1 MDRVTRKQWD
11 SAAARYDLLV
21 RGPEIRWAE
30 YKRTF
35 FAPMQGK
42 VLFLA
47 AGTGLDFQFFPPNQR
62 VTAIDISPKMLEK
75 AAPRAEQYDGTI
87 DLKEMDVHDLRS
99 PGSASFPDESFD
111 QVFSVCTFCSVPN
124 PVHGLEQ
131 LRRVLKPGGQLRM
144 FEHTGSRWFPFNLIL
159 NLMTPITRL
168 SGPELNRPT
177 VENVARAGFTVQ
189 RVNNL
194 YLDVVKTIEAI
205 RSQSASDGSS
215 VRAQSASDGSA
226 GEQ

>member
-1 MDRVTRKQWD
+1 MDRVTRKKWD
-11 SAAARYDLLV
+11 SAAARYDLLA
-21 RGPEIRWAE
+21 RGPEIRWAD

-47 AGTGLDFQFFPPNQR
+47 AGTGLDFQFFPPNQH

-75 AAPRAEQYDGTI
+75 ATPRAEQYDGTI

-111 QVFSVCTFCSVPN
+111 QVFAVCTFCSVPN

-144 FEHTGSRWFPFNLIL
+144 FEHTGSRWFPFNLML

-205 RSQSASDGSS
+205 R
-215 VRAQSASDGSA
+215 AQSASDG
-226 GEQ
+226 

>member
-144 FEHTGSRWFPFNLIL
+144 FEHTGSRWFPFNLML

-205 RSQSASDGSS
+205 RSQSASDGS
-215 VRAQSASDGSA
+215 A